1 MIKSARKLYFVNFAN
16 LQNVRRYDVLHAVID
31 GLRQTAQNETDLTT
45 IYVGFWNFY
54 RLYEKGVDILMNL
67 KYNNK

>member
-1 MIKSARKLYFVNFAN
+1 MIKFARKLYFVKITN
-16 LQNVRRYDVLHAVID
+16 LQNASRFVGFDAMID
-31 GLRQTAQNETDLTT
+31 GLRQTAQNKTDLAM
-45 IYVGFWNFY
+45 IYVGICDFY

>member
-1 MIKSARKLYFVNFAN
+1 MIKSAWKLYFVNFAN
-16 LQNVRRYDVLHAVID
+16 LKNARRYDVLHAAID
-31 GLRQTAQNETDLTT
+31 RLRQTAQNKTDLTT